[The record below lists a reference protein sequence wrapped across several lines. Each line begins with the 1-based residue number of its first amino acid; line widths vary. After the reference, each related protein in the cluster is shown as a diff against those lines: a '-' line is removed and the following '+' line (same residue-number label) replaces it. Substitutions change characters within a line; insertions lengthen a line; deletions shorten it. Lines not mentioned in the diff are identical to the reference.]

1 MVPTV
6 ASAVDLVVQLS
17 LSADG
22 VPPVDEV
29 VAVPGR
35 VEAGVIE
42 SEQVFIRRGGALVRA
57 AGRPPH
63 DERFAQIGVD
73 VADVLAERA
82 G

>member
-1 MVPTV
+1 M
-6 ASAVDLVVQLS
+6 
-17 LSADG
+17 
-22 VPPVDEV
+22 
-29 VAVPGR
+29 
-35 VEAGVIE
+35 IE